1 MADGITVALYATVA
15 PAATVAFCAMAPH
28 SIETAFCFTFIIV
41 RSQTMKV
48 EEILLPDP
56 MEIPAESIAPVITRL
71 SSLQTALAA
80 RLIQMPT
87 SSSRQDCTPERE
99 DELLTAAD
107 AAKLL
112 NVSEDWIY
120 RRAGRLPFVRRLSKR
135 TLRIS
140 KAGLMKWHAA
150 RVG

>member
-1 MADGITVALYATVA
+1 
-15 PAATVAFCAMAPH
+15 
-28 SIETAFCFTFIIV
+28 
-41 RSQTMKV
+41 MKV

-80 RLIQMPT
+80 RLIQMPAN
-87 SSSRQDCTPERE
+87 SGRHDPIPESE
-99 DELLTAAD
+99 DELLTTAD

-112 NVSEDWIY
+112 NVSKDWIY
-120 RRAGRLPFVRRLSKR
+120 RRASRLPFVRRLSKR
-135 TLRIS
+135 ALRFS